1 MMHTNRSTDR
11 ESIPFTRRE
20 RLYLKS
26 GLWYF
31 RTREGEPI
39 GPFRYRGE
47 AEAMLAR
54 FIQKVRDN
62 EQQMEARAVKRK
74 PHFRTA
80 ALI

>member
-1 MMHTNRSTDR
+1 MMHTSRSTDR
-11 ESIPFTRRE
+11 DSISFTRRE
-20 RLYLKS
+20 RLYLKA

-31 RTREGEPI
+31 RTREGEPV

-54 FIQKVRDN
+54 FIEKVRED
-62 EQQMEARAVKRK
+62 EQQTKTRTLKRK
-74 PHFRTA
+74 LHFRTT

>member
-11 ESIPFTRRE
+11 ESTPYTRRE
-20 RLYLKS
+20 RLHLKA

-31 RTREGEPI
+31 HTREGEPI

-54 FIQKVRDN
+54 FIDKARQDQ
-62 EQQMEARAVKRK
+62 QQMEARTLKRK

-80 ALI
+80 AVI